1 MALSCDQ
8 TADVEDERH
17 RVEAA
22 GASVQWRVDSWRIGD
37 AGIQVTRC
45 YPDLPHLTATA
56 PVSISRHSSS
66 VLLWPVLTAHA
77 MGVDGCLR
85 RDMH

>member
-1 MALSCDQ
+1 MALSRDQ
-8 TADVEDERH
+8 TADVADERH

-45 YPDLPHLTATA
+45 YPDLPQSTVTA
-56 PVSISRHSSS
+56 PVSLTKRSSS
-66 VLLWPVLTAHA
+66 VLF
-77 MGVDGCLR
+77 
-85 RDMH
+85 

>member
-1 MALSCDQ
+1 MALSRDQ
-8 TADVEDERH
+8 TADVADERH

-45 YPDLPHLTATA
+45 YPDLAQSTATT
-56 PVSISRHSSS
+56 PLSLCRHSSPM
-66 VLLWPVLTAHA
+66 LF
-77 MGVDGCLR
+77 
-85 RDMH
+85 